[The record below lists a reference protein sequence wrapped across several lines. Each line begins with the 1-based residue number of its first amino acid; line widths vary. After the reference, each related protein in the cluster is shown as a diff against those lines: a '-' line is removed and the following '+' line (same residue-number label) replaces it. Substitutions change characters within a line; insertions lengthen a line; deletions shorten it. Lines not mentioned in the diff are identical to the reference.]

1 MTMPAIHRILTS
13 TALCLAAVGLSS
25 CVTTVHRYAWNRA
38 KVIDEAYWVQDEKN
52 IELYRVGDTVYAK
65 GFIGPARGGQATD
78 DIPARV
84 YFTHGGAGPCF
95 NPIEEQG
102 RPVYIRVRDGYTKLR
117 KDATSLYA
125 SSSGKNAGNVLYVH
139 WYAPPYS
146 FHLTELPAGAVRLT
160 EHGSTG
166 SGIEESDGYK
176 PHTDAHKY
184 YAYPL
189 GALIAVGVDAP
200 LTLAGNALLLGGLAA
215 TIPCAGIFAVYEACS
230 QNSPEEKSTTE
241 PTPQPQSSPST

>member
-1 MTMPAIHRILTS
+1 M
-13 TALCLAAVGLSS
+13 CLATLGLSS
-25 CVTTVHRYAWNRA
+25 CVTTVHRYVWNRA
-38 KVIDEAYWVQDEKN
+38 EIVDEAYWVKDSRN

-78 DIPARV
+78 DIPAGV
-84 YFTHGGAGPCF
+84 CFTHGGAGSCF

-117 KDATSLYA
+117 KDATTIYA
-125 SSSGKNAGNVLYVH
+125 SSSGKNTGNVLHVH
-139 WYAPPYS
+139 WYAPPHS
-146 FHLTELPAGAVRLT
+146 SHLTELPAGAVRLT

-166 SGIEESDGYK
+166 SGIEVSDGYK

-200 LTLAGNALLLGGLAA
+200 LTIAGNALLLGGLAA
-215 TIPCAGIFAVYEACS
+215 TIPCAGIFAVYEACT
-230 QNSPEEKSTTE
+230 QNAADAE
-241 PTPQPQSSPST
+241 PTPESQ

>member
-1 MTMPAIHRILTS
+1 MTMVPFRRILAT
-13 TALCLAAVGLSS
+13 TALCLVAVVLSS

-38 KVIDEAYWVQDEKN
+38 KVIDEAYWVQDAKN

-78 DIPARV
+78 DIPVRV

-95 NPIEEQG
+95 NPIEEHG

-117 KDATSLYA
+117 KDATSIYA
-125 SSSGKNAGNVLYVH
+125 SCSGKNAGNVLYVH

-146 FHLTELPAGAVRLT
+146 SHLTELPAGAVRLT

-189 GALIAVGVDAP
+189 GTIIAVGVDAP

-215 TIPCAGIFAVYEACS
+215 TIPCAGIFAVYETCTQKAPEAVERPAATTAN
-230 QNSPEEKSTTE
+230 QNN
-241 PTPQPQSSPST
+241 